1 MRRRKCTNI
10 FLFFSML
17 SNYWY
22 QSIFIFSKFFLFD
35 SIPLFHRNTLGTS
48 DNTSQRRY
56 VHYFSSVLTGTR
68 PSSAPMRMVRIIINT
83 IPNYSNNPK
92 CQGCCPYIQIFQSG
106 KLIATAASYAYDK
119 GNLPLKIGDKL
130 GLNFVN
136 ISDGSIS
143 FLLDCHVQVTYNST
157 VEIICFDFFLF
168 IQYTLNIFSLEDLNS
183 HLFYI
188 RLFFF

>member
-1 MRRRKCTNI
+1 MTQ
-10 FLFFSML
+10 FHFF
-17 SNYWY
+17 
-22 QSIFIFSKFFLFD
+22 IG
-35 SIPLFHRNTLGTS
+35 IPLELLTIP
-48 DNTSQRRY
+48 SQRRY